1 MNATPVGQARP
12 RGHRIDPKYVPYLV
26 PAIMAIAMSFT
37 MSLVQTIARV
47 GFSSNLPSAWPDL
60 GGAKGT
66 TTPAPL
72 LAKHGQNVQHRLW
85 PGTKHSQRPP
95 EYSNVQECW
104 CRLWVSPPAQVHLH
118 GGLTLTCPLTVLEPQ
133 EAQP

>member
-1 MNATPVGQARP
+1 M
-12 RGHRIDPKYVPYLV
+12 HR
-26 PAIMAIAMSFT
+26 
-37 MSLVQTIARV
+37 
-47 GFSSNLPSAWPDL
+47 WPDSRSVSR
-60 GGAKGT
+60 T
-66 TTPAPL
+66 QPPACPARHDGRDPL
-72 LAKHGQNVQHRLW
+72 LAKHGQNVQHCLW

-95 EYSNVQECW
+95 EYSNVQERW